1 MTRPSLLI
9 HGELYL
15 TLETV
20 AECYSVEISWL
31 QQVYE
36 LDMVGPGERVDG
48 SLAIAALMLDRVAEI
63 RRVYLQTGMELS
75 GIAVMLRFND
85 PHETSDQ

>member
-1 MTRPSLLI
+1 MTRQSLLI

-15 TLETV
+15 TLQTV

-36 LDMVGPGERVDG
+36 LDMAGRGERVDG

-63 RRVYLQTGMELS
+63 RRIYLQTGMELS
-75 GIAVMLRFND
+75 GIAVLLRVSN
-85 PHETSDQ
+85 PQRS